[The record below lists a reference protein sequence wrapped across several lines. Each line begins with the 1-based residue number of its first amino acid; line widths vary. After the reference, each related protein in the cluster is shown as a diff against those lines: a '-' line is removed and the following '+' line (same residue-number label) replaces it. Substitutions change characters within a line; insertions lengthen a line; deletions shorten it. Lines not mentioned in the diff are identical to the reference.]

1 MLVYKAGLSLY
12 ILLAFFFACS
22 LRDMYAASVGSVYY
36 LGYLFC
42 LLLTNLTR
50 QNTELLQ
57 GLHVCSL
64 GYLFASYYLSMEIFR
79 VTIHIHE
86 TLRLTYSLE
95 ARFYI
100 L

>member
-1 MLVYKAGLSLY
+1 MACSSHIWLDRMLVYKAGLSLY
-12 ILLAFFFACS
+12 ILLAIFLASS

-50 QNTELLQ
+50 QNTELMQ
-57 GLHVCSL
+57 GLNVC
-64 GYLFASYYLSMEIFR
+64 M
-79 VTIHIHE
+79 
-86 TLRLTYSLE
+86 
-95 ARFYI
+95 YI